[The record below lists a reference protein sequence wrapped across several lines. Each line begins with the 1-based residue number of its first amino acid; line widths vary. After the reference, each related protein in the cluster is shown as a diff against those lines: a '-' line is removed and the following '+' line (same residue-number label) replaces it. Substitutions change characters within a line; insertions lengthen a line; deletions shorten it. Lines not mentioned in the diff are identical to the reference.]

1 RHDLAV
7 DLDRHP
13 AAAVAGRFE
22 QFGDR
27 ASAGQLARRAVQ
39 LDVHAAIVP
48 VRAFHGHGIRET
60 IRHRSRQSMERRMS
74 QSRKPLRTLLAA
86 ALALAAAP
94 ALAQDSPF
102 SQSYFFGDSLTDSG
116 HYRPVLV
123 QMIGPDGALIGKFTT
138 NPGLVWAEYLAAY
151 YGTDAS
157 TDGDGG
163 TNYAVGGARAGVD
176 TVGGL
181 GPTPSLATQVGAYLA

>member
-1 RHDLAV
+1 
-7 DLDRHP
+7 
-13 AAAVAGRFE
+13 
-22 QFGDR
+22 
-27 ASAGQLARRAVQ
+27 
-39 LDVHAAIVP
+39 
-48 VRAFHGHGIRET
+48 
-60 IRHRSRQSMERRMS
+60 
-74 QSRKPLRTLLAA
+74 
-86 ALALAAAP
+86 
-94 ALAQDSPF
+94 
-102 SQSYFFGDSLTDSG
+102 G

-176 TVGGL
+176 TAGGL
-181 GPTPSLATQVGAYLA
+181 GPTPSLATLVGTYLAATGRSADPDARHAACAGAQHP